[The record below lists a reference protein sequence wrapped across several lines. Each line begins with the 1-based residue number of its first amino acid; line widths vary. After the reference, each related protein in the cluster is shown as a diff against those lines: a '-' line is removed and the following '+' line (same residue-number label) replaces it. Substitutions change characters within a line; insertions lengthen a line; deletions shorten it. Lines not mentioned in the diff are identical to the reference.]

1 MMPTQP
7 GRRSLLEATGQ
18 IPGAHSVLSGPL
30 WHTMLAC
37 SLLDSFVHESSPGKN
52 TGVGCHA
59 LLPGIFPTQGSNP
72 GLPRCRWILYC
83 LSHKGSLTYDLGGTF
98 KD

>member
-18 IPGAHSVLSGPL
+18 VPGTLSVLSGPL
-30 WHTMLAC
+30 WHTTLAC

-52 TGVGCHA
+52 PGVGCHF
-59 LLPGIFPTQGSNP
+59 LLQGIFPTP
-72 GLPRCRWILYC
+72 GIEPRSPALQADALLSELPGKLK
-83 LSHKGSLTYDLGGTF
+83 LL
-98 KD
+98 